1 MTDVLPLGEDVP
13 DSLQFGDERIYD
25 YDGDHPV
32 ETTISRLTH
41 VGNYSNYGFGELRV
55 KPVTPDERQK
65 TDRKAEFGALRNEQ

>member
-13 DSLQFGDERIYD
+13 DSLQFGDERFYD

-32 ETTISRLTH
+32 ETTIARLTH

-55 KPVTPDERQK
+55 QPVTPAERQN
-65 TDRKAEFGALRNEQ
+65 TDRKAEFGALTNEQ